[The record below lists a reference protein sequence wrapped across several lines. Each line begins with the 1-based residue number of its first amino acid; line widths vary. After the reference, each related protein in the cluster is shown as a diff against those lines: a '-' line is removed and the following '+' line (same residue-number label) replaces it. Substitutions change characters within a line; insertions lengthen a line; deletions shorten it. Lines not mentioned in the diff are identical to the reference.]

1 MARSVKGKTKKRRKN
16 SKLLIAQAYTKQD
29 YQDDKNTLEGVAGA
43 AMTPSLVKSIKEI
56 EARMRRGSW

>member
-1 MARSVKGKTKKRRKN
+1 MARSIKRKTKKNPKK
-16 SKLLIAQAYTKQD
+16 KLLISQAYTKQD
-29 YQDDKNTLEGVAGA
+29 YQDDKNTLKGVAGS